1 MDKNKSKKN
10 ESSNEKIEKVLKV
23 KKPKEFKLSEKYF
36 KFLGKRTKI
45 KDEEGRKKLTFKI

>member
-23 KKPKEFKLSEKYF
+23 KKPKK
-36 KFLGKRTKI
+36 KI
-45 KDEEGRKKLTFKI
+45 KKNITTGIAFVNATFNIRLLQ